1 MPARLAIPLTIFL
14 ACGVL
19 AAQAWASTTSR
30 KVSLTDNVITLKHTS
45 APHGTVTFKVTNN
58 GHNTHTFN
66 IKRVSTG
73 KVLFASNLL
82 HHGKQITV
90 TEKLKAGTYRLYCT
104 IHPGM
109 HRKFTVS

>member
-14 ACGVL
+14 ACGIL
-19 AAQAWASTTSR
+19 AAQAWASTSR

-45 APHGTVTFKVTNN
+45 ASHGSITFNVTNN

-66 IKRVSTG
+66 IKRVSSG
-73 KVLFASNLL
+73 KVLFSSNLL
-82 HHGKQITV
+82 HRGAKVTV
-90 TEKLKAGTYRLYCT
+90 TRTLKAGTYRLYCT

-109 HRKFTVS
+109 HRKFTVT